1 VVTVDECDVLEEVD
15 MFQNPD
21 MEPLPELVYDGNP
34 DTEVGEYVDR
44 VLAGGT
50 TVSFD
55 VTA

>member
-1 VVTVDECDVLEEVD
+1 MVTVDECDVLEEVD